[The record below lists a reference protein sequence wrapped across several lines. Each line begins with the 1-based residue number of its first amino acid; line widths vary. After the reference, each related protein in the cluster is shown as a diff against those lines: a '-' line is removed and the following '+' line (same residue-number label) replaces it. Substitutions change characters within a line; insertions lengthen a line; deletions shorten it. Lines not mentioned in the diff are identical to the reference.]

1 MSYIKA
7 EEVLPQNVIAM
18 IQQYIDGQNIYIPKK
33 NNSRAEWGEKTGI
46 KTELEIRN
54 RSIYDDYLLGL
65 NTESLARPRSLR
77 ALSAILVVVT
87 TVDAVMHFKA
97 ACLHA
102 LIGFIKLFSSNIV
115 FACRL
120 SVGLVILSCFTTSPY
135 K

>member
-54 RSIYDDYLLGL
+54 RSIYANCNSKLQQFL
-65 NTESLARPRSLR
+65 SL
-77 ALSAILVVVT
+77 
-87 TVDAVMHFKA
+87 
-97 ACLHA
+97 
-102 LIGFIKLFSSNIV
+102 
-115 FACRL
+115 
-120 SVGLVILSCFTTSPY
+120 
-135 K
+135 

>member
-54 RSIYDDYLLGL
+54 RSIYDDYLLGF
-65 NTESLARPRSLR
+65 NIESLADKYC
-77 ALSAILVVVT
+77 LSDKSIQRIIRMMKSEFNT
-87 TVDAVMHFKA
+87 
-97 ACLHA
+97 
-102 LIGFIKLFSSNIV
+102 
-115 FACRL
+115 
-120 SVGLVILSCFTTSPY
+120 
-135 K
+135 

>member
-65 NTESLARPRSLR
+65 NTESLA
-77 ALSAILVVVT
+77 I
-87 TVDAVMHFKA
+87 
-97 ACLHA
+97 
-102 LIGFIKLFSSNIV
+102 NIV
-115 FACRL
+115 CPIKAYRELFAH
-120 SVGLVILSCFTTSPY
+120 
-135 K
+135 

>member
-54 RSIYDDYLLGL
+54 RSIYDDYLLGF
-65 NTESLARPRSLR
+65 NTESLADKYC
-77 ALSAILVVVT
+77 LSDKSIQRIIR
-87 TVDAVMHFKA
+87 MM
-97 ACLHA
+97 
-102 LIGFIKLFSSNIV
+102 
-115 FACRL
+115 
-120 SVGLVILSCFTTSPY
+120 TSEFNT
-135 K
+135 

>member
-54 RSIYDDYLLGL
+54 RSIYDDYLLGFSTENL
-65 NTESLARPRSLR
+65 ADKYCLSDKSIQRIIRMMKSESNT
-77 ALSAILVVVT
+77 
-87 TVDAVMHFKA
+87 
-97 ACLHA
+97 
-102 LIGFIKLFSSNIV
+102 
-115 FACRL
+115 
-120 SVGLVILSCFTTSPY
+120 
-135 K
+135 